1 VRLVAGFST
10 MLAAAAMLGARPVH
24 ADPAESAPPGGWS
37 PSGTLS
43 LTPEY
48 RWLFGIPVVG
58 GEVTAAFGFGDA
70 VRKRFQAE
78 VALSG
83 FFGRTRAGLPLLRTT
98 LGALADV
105 RAAGFHFGGLLGLG
119 LAQLRRADGDA
130 WMSSAT
136 LSTNL
141 YVGPEFV
148 VTPELVLS
156 VDATLAADWID
167 GGQLI
172 DLWGP
177 GLGIR
182 ARLF

>member
-1 VRLVAGFST
+1 
-10 MLAAAAMLGARPVH
+10 
-24 ADPAESAPPGGWS
+24 
-37 PSGTLS
+37 
-43 LTPEY
+43 
-48 RWLFGIPVVG
+48 
-58 GEVTAAFGFGDA
+58 
-70 VRKRFQAE
+70 
-78 VALSG
+78 
-83 FFGRTRAGLPLLRTT
+83 
-98 LGALADV
+98 
-105 RAAGFHFGGLLGLG
+105 
-119 LAQLRRADGDA
+119 
-130 WMSSAT
+130 MSSAT

>member
-1 VRLVAGFST
+1 VRRVAGSA
-10 MLAAAAMLGARPVH
+10 MLAAIALLFARPVH
-24 ADPAESAPPGGWS
+24 AEPAEAAPPGAWS

-43 LTPEY
+43 LTPEH
-48 RWLFGIPVVG
+48 RWLFGIPVPG
-58 GEVTAAFGFGDA
+58 GELLAAFGFGDA
-70 VRKRFQAE
+70 ARKRFQAE

-83 FFGRTRAGLPLLRTT
+83 FFGRTRAGLPLLRTS

-105 RAAGFHFGGLLGLG
+105 RAAGFHFGALLGLG
-119 LAQLRRADGDA
+119 LAQLRRADGDE
-130 WMSSAT
+130 WMSSVT
-136 LSTNL
+136 VSTNL
-141 YVGPEFV
+141 YAGPELV

-156 VDATLAADWID
+156 VDATLALDWID
-167 GGQLI
+167 GGELI

>member
-1 VRLVAGFST
+1 MRLVAGFST
-10 MLAAAAMLGARPVH
+10 MLAAAVLLVGKPVH
-24 ADPAESAPPGGWS
+24 AHAAESDPPGGWS

-58 GEVTAAFGFGDA
+58 GELTAAFGFGDA

-83 FFGRTRAGLPLLRTT
+83 YFGRTRAGLPLLRTS
-98 LGALADV
+98 LGALTDF

-119 LAQLRRADGDA
+119 LAELRRADGDD

-136 LSTNL
+136 ISTNL

-156 VDATLAADWID
+156 VEATLALDWID
-167 GGQLI
+167 GGRLI
-172 DLWGP
+172 DFWGP
-177 GLGIR
+177 GIGIR
-182 ARLF
+182 ARLL